1 MHARVQKPGVVRNV
15 ALGTHV
21 LLAII
26 VELKYVLVQRDFLV
40 LFSNHMP
47 GQALVLNL
55 LFRHGTPVLE
65 APVARTHVVVLVVGV
80 GPVFQRVFQQGA
92 HFRVGIQVVVFFF
105 GQHHRLPLDVGLAVG
120 GVGVIIPRLFGEKQ
134 DGLALLQL
142 VFKRV
147 GIFQRQRCVR
157 FSFFSFIV
165 GFFLLF
171 PFLFLFLFLFLIGPL
186 CLGWCLGMC
195 LGSTARLRTGNR

>member
-26 VELKYVLVQRDFLV
+26 IELKYVLVQRDFLV

-47 GQALVLNL
+47 GQPLVLHL

-65 APVARTHVVVLVVGV
+65 APVSRAHVVVLVVGV

-105 GQHHRLPLDVGLAVG
+105 RQHHRLPFDVGLAVG
-120 GVGVIIPRLFGEKQ
+120 GVGVIIPRFFGEKQ
-134 DGLALLQL
+134 DGLVLLQL

-157 FSFFSFIV
+157 FTFFSFIV
-165 GFFLLF
+165 GFLF
-171 PFLFLFLFLFLIGPL
+171 PLRPL
-186 CLGWCLGMC
+186 GLGLGLGFALGLC